1 MADTTTTNLLLTKPE
16 VGASTDT
23 WGTKVNTD
31 LDSIDAV
38 FAAAGTGTSVG
49 LNVGVGKT
57 LAVAGALTATGVTTL
72 TTPIIDNPKL
82 GYATTATAA
91 GTTTLT
97 VTSANQQFFT
107 GTTTQTVVLPVTSTL
122 ALGMS
127 YLIKNNSTGAVTV
140 QSSGANTVLVVAA
153 GKYITFTCILIT
165 GTTAASWD
173 YREIPSSVQI
183 QPITASVATNAL
195 TVTLN
200 PTTLDFRSSTLSSG
214 TVNTRTVGTAIS
226 VTVSSGSTLG
236 TVSASQSRIA
246 VIAIDNSGTVEL
258 AVVNISGSVT
268 LDESTL
274 ISTTAEGGAGA
285 ADSASTIYSTTA
297 RTSVPFRVV
306 GFVES
311 TQTTAGT
318 WATAPS
324 TIQGAGN
331 KAVIKSDITSGT
343 AVTLTT
349 QTSVIFSSIPSWVKR
364 VTFNFDGVS
373 SSGSSQLFVRIG
385 AASLESTGYK
395 GVTFSLGQG
404 VGSSVT
410 QLGTEILLG
419 DASSQT
425 TANVHNGYI
434 VFNLLGSNTW
444 TFFGAWGRSD
454 TTRLIQSMGSK
465 IISGGALAQIQLS
478 TVNGT
483 DTFDAGS
490 INILYE

>member
-49 LNVGVGKT
+49 LNVGSGKT
-57 LAVAGALTATGVTTL
+57 LAVAGTLTATGTQSFNAATL
-72 TTPIIDNPKL
+72 TAPIIDNPKL

-127 YLIKNNSTGAVTV
+127 YFIKNNSTGAVTV

-153 GKYITFTCILIT
+153 GKYVTFTCILIT

-173 YREIPSSVQI
+173 YQEVPSSVQI
-183 QPITASVATNAL
+183 QPISASVASSAL

-200 PTTLDFRSSTLSSG
+200 PTVLDFRSSTLSSG
-214 TVNTRTVGTAIS
+214 TVNTRTVSTAIS

-236 TVSASQSRIA
+236 TVSAGKSRIA

-258 AVVNISGSVT
+258 AVVNTAGSVL

-285 ADSASTIYSTTA
+285 ADSASVVYSTTA

-306 GFVES
+306 GYVES
-311 TQTTAGT
+311 TQATAGT

-324 TIQGAGN
+324 TIQGAGGEALLN
-331 KAVIKSDITSGT
+331 SNITSGT
-343 AVTLTT
+343 AVAS
-349 QTSVIFSSIPSWVKR
+349 TSGTSIDFTSIPSWVKR
-364 VTFNFDGVS
+364 ITVMLNVVS
-373 SSGSSQLFVRIG
+373 TSGTSPVQLQLGAGSIDTTGYTGCYKQEGTAGTLYSTGMVLGGYAAADVRSGAFTLSSFGSNIWVISG
-385 AASLESTGYK
+385 AVGLSNASLTGQTG
-395 GVTFSLGQG
+395 GVKTLSGTLDRIRITT
-404 VGSSVT
+404 VG
-410 QLGTEILLG
+410 
-419 DASSQT
+419 
-425 TANVHNGYI
+425 
-434 VFNLLGSNTW
+434 
-444 TFFGAWGRSD
+444 
-454 TTRLIQSMGSK
+454 
-465 IISGGALAQIQLS
+465 
-478 TVNGT
+478 GT

>member
-49 LNVGVGKT
+49 LNVGSGKT

-72 TTPIIDNPKL
+72 TVPIIDNPKL

-107 GTTTQTVVLPVTSTL
+107 GTSTQTVVLPVTSTL

-153 GKYITFTCILIT
+153 GKYVTFTCILIT

-173 YREIPSSVQI
+173 YQEVPSATQI

-236 TVSASQSRIA
+236 TMSASQSRIA

-258 AVVNISGSVT
+258 AVVNIVGSVT

-343 AVTLTT
+343 AVAS
-349 QTSVIFSSIPSWVKR
+349 TSGTSIDFTGIPSWVKR
-364 VTFNFDGVS
+364 ITVMLSGVS
-373 SSGSSQLFVRIG
+373 TSGTSIVQIQIGTSGGVQTTGYSSGAWLANTSNGNSTSAFLISNGGDAAYIRDGMASLTLLNGATGLWTYNSVFSGSTSGINSIGGGSKTLSGTLDRVRI
-385 AASLESTGYK
+385 
-395 GVTFSLGQG
+395 
-404 VGSSVT
+404 
-410 QLGTEILLG
+410 
-419 DASSQT
+419 T
-425 TANVHNGYI
+425 TAN
-434 VFNLLGSNTW
+434 
-444 TFFGAWGRSD
+444 
-454 TTRLIQSMGSK
+454 
-465 IISGGALAQIQLS
+465 
-478 TVNGT
+478 GT
-483 DTFDAGS
+483 DAFDAGS
-490 INILYE
+490 INLLYE

>member
-16 VGASTDT
+16 VGASQDT

-31 LDSIDAV
+31 LDLVDAL

-49 LNVGVGKT
+49 LNVGAGKT
-57 LAVAGALTATGVTTL
+57 LAVAGTLTVTGVSTL
-72 TTPIIDNPKL
+72 TVPIIDNPKL

-91 GTTTLT
+91 GVTTLT

-127 YLIKNNSTGAVTV
+127 YFIKNNSTGAVTV

-153 GKYITFTCILIT
+153 GKYVTFTCILIT

-173 YREIPSSVQI
+173 YREIPSAAQI

-200 PTTLDFRSSTLSSG
+200 PTVLDFRSSTLTSG
-214 TVNTRTVGTAIS
+214 TVNTRTVSTAIS

-236 TVSASQSRIA
+236 TVSASKSRIA

-258 AVVNISGSVT
+258 AVVNIAGSVS
-268 LDESTL
+268 LDESAL

-285 ADSASTIYSTTA
+285 ADSASVVYSTTA

-306 GFVES
+306 GYVES
-311 TQTTAGT
+311 TQATAGT

-324 TIQGAGN
+324 TIQGAGGEALLTSN
-331 KAVIKSDITSGT
+331 ITTATSQASTSGT
-343 AVTLTT
+343 SIDFTG
-349 QTSVIFSSIPSWVKR
+349 IPSWVKR
-364 VTFNFDGVS
+364 VTVMFDGVS
-373 SSGSSQLFVRIG
+373 TSGTSVKLIQIG
-385 AASLESTGYK
+385 DSGGIEATSYLSTSTRMTGAGVNTAGSTVGFNINSVVAADL
-395 GVTFSLGQG
+395 LQG
-404 VGSSVT
+404 AISICT
-410 QLGTEILLG
+410 
-419 DASSQT
+419 
-425 TANVHNGYI
+425 
-434 VFNLLGSNTW
+434 LGSNKW
-444 TFFGAWGRSD
+444 VASGLVAENA
-454 TTRLIQSMGSK
+454 TTLTITSAGNK
-465 IISGGALAQIQLS
+465 TLSGTLDRVRIT

-490 INILYE
+490 INIIYE